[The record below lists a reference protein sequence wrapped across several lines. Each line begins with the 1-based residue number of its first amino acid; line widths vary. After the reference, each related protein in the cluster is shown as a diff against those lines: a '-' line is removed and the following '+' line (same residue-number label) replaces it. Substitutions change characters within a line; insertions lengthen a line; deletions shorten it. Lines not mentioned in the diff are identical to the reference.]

1 MQQLQR
7 HFALQANFESRL
19 PRRWDMLAGMANIP
33 YVFGNYTVGSG
44 AVLTINPGVVCKFLQ
59 NGYLSIY
66 NGLIAKGGNST
77 DSTIIFTAVTDDF
90 YGGDTYNDGEANL
103 PASNYWRSIFFNNE
117 SIDEN
122 CMLINCIIKNA
133 SDYYYYPDYA
143 PYDPYK
149 YGAVALDNASP
160 TIKNCLFENNYYG
173 ITCRNTS
180 LPTITNCDF
189 VGTGT
194 YGYGVWNMTA
204 TNTVTA
210 ENCWWNHNTGP
221 YNATNNPTGQGER
234 VSDYVDFTPWA
245 TQLAKPVLGDV
256 SMNGEVKPFD
266 ASLVLQHA
274 VASIVLSDKQK
285 GVADVSGNNM
295 ITSYDASLILQYSV
309 GIISKFDP
317 EPLGTKSA
325 QSIGNVEIS
334 FPATI
339 NEPNKKTFE
348 IPLTISTF
356 EGVKAVD
363 MKYSINSEHVK
374 FLKVNKDKIPSGV
387 SVEAGFDSNTG
398 EVIVVM
404 ASAYDLNLD
413 KQQIVL
419 EFEFVGT
426 GISESLFSLNTLMAN
441 DNVLSN
447 AATATII
454 GKSTTTGVGDLSQ
467 LSEPL
472 VFVNS
477 DGIHAQFNLT
487 KSNQDLFVQVV
498 DVTGRTLYKKSVKN
512 LNQGMQY
519 IDMSYSDFEKPGK
532 GICILNLKAGDFSL
546 SKKLLIK

>member
-1 MQQLQR
+1 
-7 HFALQANFESRL
+7 
-19 PRRWDMLAGMANIP
+19 
-33 YVFGNYTVGSG
+33 
-44 AVLTINPGVVCKFLQ
+44 
-59 NGYLSIY
+59 
-66 NGLIAKGGNST
+66 
-77 DSTIIFTAVTDDF
+77 
-90 YGGDTYNDGEANL
+90 
-103 PASNYWRSIFFNNE
+103 
-117 SIDEN
+117 
-122 CMLINCIIKNA
+122 
-133 SDYYYYPDYA
+133 
-143 PYDPYK
+143 
-149 YGAVALDNASP
+149 
-160 TIKNCLFENNYYG
+160 
-173 ITCRNTS
+173 
-180 LPTITNCDF
+180 
-189 VGTGT
+189 
-194 YGYGVWNMTA
+194 
-204 TNTVTA
+204 
-210 ENCWWNHNTGP
+210 
-221 YNATNNPTGQGER
+221 
-234 VSDYVDFTPWA
+234 
-245 TQLAKPVLGDV
+245 
-256 SMNGEVKPFD
+256 
-266 ASLVLQHA
+266 
-274 VASIVLSDKQK
+274 
-285 GVADVSGNNM
+285 
-295 ITSYDASLILQYSV
+295 
-309 GIISKFDP
+309 
-317 EPLGTKSA
+317 
-325 QSIGNVEIS
+325 
-334 FPATI
+334 
-339 NEPNKKTFE
+339 
-348 IPLTISTF
+348 
-356 EGVKAVD
+356 

-498 DVTGRTLYKKSVKN
+498 DVTGRTLYKKTVKN